1 MDFVYQIDN
10 LLTEEECKK
19 YIDMYKNL
27 ECIEEINDKHRKYN
41 RIQFDNQ
48 ELADKLYQKIKTYLP
63 NKIKKIADGMNG
75 HIRLSMY
82 YPGQFFGIHKDGI
95 NFDKNNK
102 SRMSYATLNI
112 FLNDNFEGGET
123 TFYEKDMKTVK
134 FVCKPKTG
142 SGSFFYSQQYHEGNK
157 IISGNKYL
165 LRTDFMIN
173 HNK

>member
-63 NKIKKIADGMNG
+63 NKIKKIADGMND

-102 SRMSYATLNI
+102 S
-112 FLNDNFEGGET
+112 
-123 TFYEKDMKTVK
+123 
-134 FVCKPKTG
+134 
-142 SGSFFYSQQYHEGNK
+142 
-157 IISGNKYL
+157 
-165 LRTDFMIN
+165 
-173 HNK
+173 